1 MMESLP
7 FGILVAVL
15 GGLAIGVERQW
26 SGHATGPQAHF
37 AGIRTFTLMGLA
49 AGVSGWLW
57 VHQFEA
63 LAAVLLAGTCGIVVV
78 AYIAASRV
86 DIDGTTE
93 VSAVVVLA
101 AGLLAGIGH
110 LALSSGIIALTA
122 LVLLEKSRLH
132 ALASRLDDEHL
143 RAAARF
149 AVMAVVILPLLPEGP
164 YGPPPGI
171 RPRQLWIW
179 VLFFSAL
186 SFAAYLARRAVGARA
201 GYPLAGLLG
210 GLISS
215 TSVTWSFARASRQ
228 AAGGTRLALAYGV
241 IAACTMLY
249 LRMAI
254 ATAVLRVDLTVALW
268 PFLTLPFL
276 VGAATL
282 ILGTRH
288 LHDEEIAADTP
299 RNPLQVVE
307 ALQMAAVFQIVLVAI
322 ELVRRWGGETG
333 VVASGAVLG
342 LTDVDALTLSMARD
356 AAIPV
361 EVAARA
367 LAMGIIANTAL
378 KISIAVAA
386 GAPGFRRTV
395 ALSLTG
401 MILAILAGWL
411 LA

>member
-1 MMESLP
+1 MESLP
-7 FGILVAVL
+7 FGILVAAL
-15 GGLAIGVERQW
+15 GGLAIGHERQW

-37 AGIRTFTLMGLA
+37 AGIRTFTLMGA
-49 AGVSGWLW
+49 TAGISGWLW
-57 VHQFEA
+57 TSHFEA
-63 LAAVLLAGTCGIVVV
+63 LATVLLAGAAGIVIV

-110 LALSSGIIALTA
+110 LALSSGIIAVTA

-132 ALASRLDDEHL
+132 ALASRLDDADL

-164 YGPPPGI
+164 YGPSPGI
-171 RPRQLWIW
+171 RPRQLWVW

-186 SFAAYLARRAVGARA
+186 SFAAYVARRAVGARA
-201 GYPLAGLLG
+201 GHPLAGLLG

-215 TSVTWSFARASRQ
+215 TNVTWSFARASRLPH
-228 AAGGTRLALAYGV
+228 GTRLSLAYGV

-254 ATAVLRVDLTVALW
+254 ATAVLRVELTVALW

-276 VGAATL
+276 IGAATV

-288 LHDEEIAADTP
+288 LPDEQAATDAP

-307 ALQMAAVFQIVLVAI
+307 ALQMAAIFQIVLVAI

-378 KISIAVAA
+378 KIGIAVAV
-386 GAPGFRRTV
+386 GAPEFRRTV
-395 ALSLTG
+395 ALSLTA
-401 MILAILAGWL
+401 MIVAILAAWL

>member
-1 MMESLP
+1 MESLP
-7 FGILVAVL
+7 FGILVAAL
-15 GGLAIGVERQW
+15 GGLAIGLERQW

-37 AGIRTFTLMGLA
+37 AGIRTFTLMGA
-49 AGVSGWLW
+49 TAGISGWLW
-57 VHQFEA
+57 TNQFEA
-63 LAAVLLAGTCGIVVV
+63 LATVLLAGAVGIVIV

-110 LALSSGIIALTA
+110 LALSSGIIAVTA

-132 ALASRLDDEHL
+132 GLASRLDDADL

-164 YGPPPGI
+164 YGPLPGI
-171 RPRQLWIW
+171 RPRQLWVW

-186 SFAAYLARRAVGARA
+186 SFAAYVARRAVGGRA

-215 TSVTWSFARASRQ
+215 TSVTWTFARASRLPH
-228 AAGGTRLALAYGV
+228 ATRLGLAYGV

-254 ATAVLRVDLTVALW
+254 ATAVLRVELTVALW

-276 VGAATL
+276 IGAATV

-288 LHDEEIAADTP
+288 LQDEQAAADVP

-307 ALQMAAVFQIVLVAI
+307 ALQMAAIFQIVLVAI

-361 EVAARA
+361 KVAARA

-378 KISIAVAA
+378 KIGIAVAV

-395 ALSLTG
+395 ALSLTA
-401 MILAILAGWL
+401 MIVAILGGWWL

>member
-7 FGILVAVL
+7 FGILVAAL
-15 GGLAIGVERQW
+15 GGLAIGLERQW

-37 AGIRTFTLMGLA
+37 AGIRTFTLMGA
-49 AGVSGWLW
+49 TAGISGWLW
-57 VHQFEA
+57 TNHFEA
-63 LAAVLLAGTCGIVVV
+63 LATVLLAGAAGLVIV

-110 LALSSGIIALTA
+110 LALSSGIIAVTA

-132 ALASRLDDEHL
+132 ALASRLDDADL

-171 RPRQLWIW
+171 RPRQLWVW

-186 SFAAYLARRAVGARA
+186 SFAAYVVRRAVGARA

-215 TSVTWSFARASRQ
+215 TSVTWSFARASRLPH
-228 AAGGTRLALAYGV
+228 GTHLGLAYGV

-254 ATAVLRVDLTVALW
+254 ATAVLRVELTVALW

-276 VGAATL
+276 IGAATV
-282 ILGTRH
+282 IRGTRH
-288 LHDEEIAADTP
+288 LQDEHAATDAP

-361 EVAARA
+361 EIAARA

-378 KISIAVAA
+378 KIGIAVAV
-386 GAPGFRRTV
+386 GAPEFRRTV
-395 ALSLTG
+395 ALSLTA
-401 MILAILAGWL
+401 MIVAILAAWL

>member
-1 MMESLP
+1 MESLP
-7 FGILVAVL
+7 FGILVATL

-37 AGIRTFTLMGLA
+37 AGIRTFTLMGA
-49 AGVSGWLW
+49 TAGISGWLW
-57 VHQFEA
+57 TNQFEA
-63 LAAVLLAGTCGIVVV
+63 LATVLLAGAAGLVIV

-110 LALSSGIIALTA
+110 LALSSGIIAVTA

-132 ALASRLDDEHL
+132 ALASRLDDADL

-164 YGPPPGI
+164 YGPSPGI
-171 RPRQLWIW
+171 RPRQLWVW

-186 SFAAYLARRAVGARA
+186 SFAAYLARRVVGARA

-215 TSVTWSFARASRQ
+215 TSVTWSFARASRLPQ
-228 AAGGTRLALAYGV
+228 GRRRGLAYGV

-254 ATAVLRVDLTVALW
+254 ATAVLRVELTVALW
-268 PFLTLPFL
+268 PYLTLPFL
-276 VGAATL
+276 IGAATV
-282 ILGTRH
+282 IRGTRH
-288 LHDEEIAADTP
+288 LHDEQAAADVP
-299 RNPLQVVE
+299 RNPLQVVG
-307 ALQMAAVFQIVLVAI
+307 ALQMAAIFQIVLVAI
-322 ELVRRWGGETG
+322 ELIRRWGGETG

-356 AAIPV
+356 TAIPV
-361 EVAARA
+361 EVAAQA
-367 LAMGIIANTAL
+367 LAMGIMANTAL
-378 KISIAVAA
+378 KIGVAVAV
-386 GAPGFRRTV
+386 GAPEFRRTV
-395 ALSLTG
+395 ALSLTA
-401 MILAILAGWL
+401 MMLAMLVAWL